1 MLVQECRVNAGRN
14 GLGRPGE
21 VVATWVR
28 RGGAL
33 ACALGLALGAAG
45 AWAQGAAAAPAE
57 RLALGLIVKLKDT
70 QVNSVVRLPA
80 SVRPSDTAQA
90 QRLRMAAAT
99 NRKRVGFLV
108 QKPTAYGA
116 HVIHQGHYTTV
127 AEAEA
132 EAAKL
137 RQDPDVEWV
146 VVNRME
152 RAAATGVQ
160 FGITTTAG
168 NAAYLTHKWLQ
179 RRADVGLGVAGF
191 RDAWDRLNNAS
202 KPGSIPSPLDLSPV
216 VVAVLDTGKLTHP
229 DLDARTPFGFGYD
242 FVSEVQ
248 FAQDG
253 NGLDPDPTDPGDYLV
268 SDYSS
273 TCTAH
278 DSSWHGT
285 SVMSMLTP
293 LADDPAT
300 LMGPGALSMLPP
312 SVAKVLPVRIGGTC
326 GALVSDII
334 EGMLWAAGVD
344 YQGSPGIN
352 QAPARVINL
361 SFGGQGNCQNTDPKS
376 GDALY
381 RQTIATLRT
390 KGTLVVS
397 SAGNG
402 DSSDTARGY
411 VGPTRPASCPGVMAV
426 TALRYDGSKATYAN
440 TVDGTRSSAGYFGLA
455 VAGGDSISAS
465 SAESLNLLSDRGPRG
480 AVGVALEGDICD
492 NLGRCY
498 VSMGTSFAAPQVAA
512 VAALVLSVAP
522 TLTVDQL
529 VSVLLETATPHPAP
543 SASSC
548 NLAAQTV
555 GNCTCTT
562 AACGSGVLDAD
573 AALDRA
579 IRDHAS
585 SGTFSSP
592 SLYASYFVPQRLQ
605 SAGKSGGGGGG
616 ATDDLSLLALMA
628 SVLGL
633 TWWRWRSEAQAR
645 AMRTVRTVRI
655 RGDRLKGGKR

>member
-1 MLVQECRVNAGRN
+1 MNAGRN

-57 RLALGLIVKLKDT
+57 RLALGLIVKLKDK
-70 QVNSVVRLPA
+70 QVASVVRLPA

-137 RQDPDVEWV
+137 RLDPDVEWV

-152 RAAATGVQ
+152 RAAAGVQ
-160 FGITTTAG
+160 FADSAATLTAS
-168 NAAYLTHKWLQ
+168 AYDSHKWMH
-179 RRADVGLGVAGF
+179 RRVTGGTGVGSDVGVGPGVANF
-191 RDAWDRLNNAS
+191 RKAWETLNGTSAT
-202 KPGSIPSPLDLSPV
+202 LSPV

-229 DLDARTPFGFGYD
+229 DLDARTPPGFGYD
-242 FVSEVQ
+242 FVSETSYSN
-248 FAQDG
+248 DG
-253 NGLDPDPTDPGDYLV
+253 NGIDPDATDPGDCPDENFSQSCALYG
-268 SDYSS
+268 
-273 TCTAH
+273 
-278 DSSWHGT
+278 SSWHGAA
-285 SVMSMLTP
+285 VMSVLTP
-293 LADDPAT
+293 LVNSSI
-300 LMGPGALSMLPP
+300 MGPGALSMLPAT
-312 SVAKVLPVRIGGTC
+312 VAKVLPVRIGGTQ

-334 EGMLWAAGVD
+334 EGMLWSAGVD
-344 YQGSPGIN
+344 YQGSPGGSPN
-352 QAPARVINL
+352 PPARVINL
-361 SFGGQGNCQNTDPKS
+361 SFGSDGNCLSNDAASADP
-376 GDALY
+376 LY

-390 KGTLVVS
+390 KGALVVS

-402 DSSDTARGY
+402 DNDGSNGY

-426 TALRYDGSKATYAN
+426 TALRYDGSKAYYAN
-440 TVDGTRSSAGYFGLA
+440 TVNGTLSAGYHGLA
-455 VAGGDSISAS
+455 VAGGDDQAS
-465 SAESLNLLSDRGPRG
+465 PQESLNLLTDGGRTRST
-480 AVGVALEGDICD
+480 GVALESDCPSGQCFI
-492 NLGRCY
+492 
-498 VSMGTSFAAPQVAA
+498 SEGTSFAAPQVAA
-512 VAALVLSVAP
+512 VAALMLSVKP
-522 TLTVDQL
+522 TLTVDEL
-529 VSVLLETATPHPAP
+529 VSLMLSTATAHAPVGSLPACDV
-543 SASSC
+543 ATGNCSC
-548 NLAAQTV
+548 TQTSCGKGVVNAEAALLAALSAT
-555 GNCTCTT
+555 
-562 AACGSGVLDAD
+562 
-573 AALDRA
+573 
-579 IRDHAS
+579 
-585 SGTFSSP
+585 GTFSSP
-592 SLYASYFVPQRLQ
+592 NPSAPYFVPERLK
-605 SAGKSGGGGGG
+605 AKANGGGGGGG

-645 AMRTVRTVRI
+645 AMRTLRTVRI
-655 RGDRLKGGKR
+655 GGDRLKGGKR